1 MTHTEWE
8 RLHFAAQRLTTS
20 QLGALD
26 RLAIAIPKLG
36 PRALQLLVETA
47 EGLELGVS
55 YGDWGP
61 GRDRVAEGRAEAR
74 DGGLYVLD
82 ELDRAEARVAAL
94 RRARAAFAA
103 AHDALSMADTY
114 PPPAE
119 PLHAGG

>member
-20 QLGALD
+20 QLEALD
-26 RLAIAIPKLG
+26 RLAMAIPKLG

-47 EGLELGVS
+47 
-55 YGDWGP
+55 DWGP

-94 RRARAAFAA
+94 RRARSAFAA
-103 AHDALSMADTY
+103 AHDALSIADTY
-114 PPPAE
+114 PPPPAE
-119 PLHAGG
+119 PLMAGG